1 MIKIIPQNDIK
12 EDFTIEE
19 KSNKTY
25 KLNIEKNTIEGKCE
39 GTDAIKQTIYCIL
52 NTERFEYLM
61 YSWDYGVE
69 IKKLI
74 GEQST
79 YVIPEL
85 ERVIKEALKQDD
97 RIEDVIEFTFK
108 QTNKNTITATF
119 KVITTLGDIMIE
131 KEVSV

>member
-12 EDFTIEE
+12 EDFIIEK

-25 KLNIEKNTIEGKCE
+25 RLNIEKNTIEGKCE
-39 GTDAIKQTIYCIL
+39 GIEAIKQTIYCIL

-69 IKKLI
+69 IKNLI

-85 ERVIKEALKQDD
+85 ERVIKEALLQDD
-97 RIEDVIEFTFK
+97 RIEDVVDFIF
-108 QTNKNTITATF
+108 NKTSKNMITATF
-119 KVITTLGDIMIE
+119 RVVTILGDVIIE